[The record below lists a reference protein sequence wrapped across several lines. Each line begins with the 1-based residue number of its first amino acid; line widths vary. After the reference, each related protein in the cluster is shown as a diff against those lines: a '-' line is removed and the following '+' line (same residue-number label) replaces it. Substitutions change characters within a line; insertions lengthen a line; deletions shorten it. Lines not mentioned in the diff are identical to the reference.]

1 MTTTRLMLIRL
12 RRNSNLTL
20 KEKLPRKCTRAVWK
34 KKLYSLRKKISCF
47 NLTKGRGNTLNL
59 LHDDT
64 SIIIRE
70 ADKGSVVVPLN
81 REDYLGEANN
91 QLSDKDVIQ
100 KVL

>member
-1 MTTTRLMLIRL
+1 M
-12 RRNSNLTL
+12 
-20 KEKLPRKCTRAVWK
+20 
-34 KKLYSLRKKISCF
+34 
-47 NLTKGRGNTLNL
+47 GRGNTLNL

-81 REDYLGEANN
+81 REDYLREANN